1 MKLEIRRALKSDCP
15 QILKFIKELAKYE
28 KLENEVIATVLKLE
42 DTLFSEDPAA
52 EVFLGFENKRPVCFA
67 LIFDSYST
75 FLAKPGIYLEDLFV
89 KEEHRGK
96 GFGKQMLAFLAKI
109 AVERNCGRL
118 EWSVL
123 DWNKPAIDFY
133 ENLGAVAMEEWFGF
147 RLTGDALN
155 KLAAKNDDK

>member
-1 MKLEIRRALKSDCP
+1 MGLEIQQAKKKDCK
-15 QILKFIKELAKYE
+15 QILEFIIELAKYE
-28 KLENEVIATVLKLE
+28 KLEHEVVANIPKLE
-42 DTLFSEDPAA
+42 ETLFSENPVA
-52 EVFLGFENKRPVCFA
+52 EVFLGYENNTPVCFA
-67 LIFDSYST
+67 LIFYSYST

-96 GFGKQMLAFLAKI
+96 GFGKQMLTFLAKL

-133 ENLGAVAMEEWFGF
+133 ENLGAVAMKEWFGF
-147 RLTGDALN
+147 RLTGNSLN
-155 KLAAKNDDK
+155 KLEDKK